1 MVKRLKILSL
11 ILALGAGMAVGVKVY
26 KLSKNAPTPA
36 ATGQEEKESTAT
48 KIDVDK
54 LRQEVLPSSGFKVKL
69 PWKDMGR
76 RLVAIGVIDR
86 SKFDKLFADQ
96 KDLLQYLERTDTE
109 EITINSQTAQFWVDA
124 LWALGLANK
133 SEVLD
138 KGPMMTGG
146 QAGNFASTGGWTIGK
161 KPAMTYYSKH
171 VLIPLTIEQQ
181 RRVREVADNIY
192 RPCCGNSAAF
202 PDCNHGMAALA
213 VVEMMVA
220 QGKGD
225 DEIYDTVLKFN
236 SFWFT
241 QTYIDLAYYF
251 QKHGTAW
258 REVDPKLLLS
268 RDYSSAG
275 GYTKIRKEIGDV
287 PELRSV
293 GGGSCGA

>member
-1 MVKRLKILSL
+1 
-11 ILALGAGMAVGVKVY
+11 
-26 KLSKNAPTPA
+26 
-36 ATGQEEKESTAT
+36 
-48 KIDVDK
+48 
-54 LRQEVLPSSGFKVKL
+54 
-69 PWKDMGR
+69 
-76 RLVAIGVIDR
+76 
-86 SKFDKLFADQ
+86 
-96 KDLLQYLERTDTE
+96 
-109 EITINSQTAQFWVDA
+109 
-124 LWALGLANK
+124 
-133 SEVLD
+133 
-138 KGPMMTGG
+138 
-146 QAGNFASTGGWTIGK
+146 
-161 KPAMTYYSKH
+161 
-171 VLIPLTIEQQ
+171 
-181 RRVREVADNIY
+181 VADNIY

-213 VVEMMVA
+213 VVEMMVG